1 MFQRINLNWV
11 RKNTGLGNTPS
22 EISELINKNELD
34 IKGFSQLAQSAVT
47 MEASPFKA
55 VANKIKEI
63 NQPSTLFKTGTIT
76 SKTDEL
82 ASILS
87 GSANQSQD
95 MSFLKK
101 LAGAKKL
108 SAKGSRLLIKKKS
121 AKIKGVISK
130 EQESKLGNILNTM
143 ITSDGNDD
151 SLLDVVDVISDSL
164 TLAEATSGTQGV
176 EEMVLSKLDEVVS
189 TVAANLDSLQG
200 SQATSKGL
208 DFISTAI
215 SYPEEVVKDLAANS
229 NAARSLGSIFG
240 KASTALKKAKQK
252 AFEGQDLLSELD
264 TTVSAISGS
273 VDLLDTLVKN
283 APDTDTVSEIL
294 AGAVEASSEN
304 TSASDDLFSRISNI
318 KSDVES
324 AGEIEVD
331 FSSIMEKS
339 IGKAKNLKNLAKN
352 LAKNSD
358 NASDALAVLGKAAS
372 VLTTSDLQDVLQDDK
387 LNKDFALSARL
398 FVSAKRPKNLSLKVI
413 VYE

>member
-1 MFQRINLNWV
+1 M
-11 RKNTGLGNTPS
+11 
-22 EISELINKNELD
+22 
-34 IKGFSQLAQSAVT
+34 
-47 MEASPFKA
+47 
-55 VANKIKEI
+55 
-63 NQPSTLFKTGTIT
+63 
-76 SKTDEL
+76 
-82 ASILS
+82 
-87 GSANQSQD
+87 
-95 MSFLKK
+95 
-101 LAGAKKL
+101 
-108 SAKGSRLLIKKKS
+108 
-121 AKIKGVISK
+121 ISK

-189 TVAANLDSLQG
+189 TVVANLDSLQG

-240 KASTALKKAKQK
+240 KASTALKKAQQK
-252 AFEGQDLLSELD
+252 EAFEGQDLFSELD

-398 FVSAKRPKNLSLKVI
+398 FVSAGRPQKFEYEGNRLRVRLDARNSLTLPDKR
-413 VYE
+413 